1 MVAEGFSY
9 WETPIENWLNYN
21 LRKIILQGG
30 KPQLLT
36 EYEKEKQQNAD
47 ELVEKMEKLNNSE
60 SWHS

>member
-1 MVAEGFSY
+1 MVAEGYNY

-36 EYEKEKQQNAD
+36 EYEKERKQNAD

-60 SWHS
+60 SWH